1 MSDAVGKL
9 LATQANATVV
19 AAYRKEE
26 RENMK
31 KLLRAYLDVCY
42 KAKVSSLMAI
52 SGKFAT

>member
-26 RENMK
+26 REIMK